1 MEKKFI
7 ISATS
12 ILGFPTYMVSHTDI
26 EDEGNIVKAIKF
38 LNKREKAALYSREE
52 AEALLPHVLLVRNTA
67 VIEEAN
73 NGK

>member
-26 EDEGNIVKAIKF
+26 EDEGNIVKA
-38 LNKREKAALYSREE
+38 LEE
-52 AEALLPHVLLVRNTA
+52 LKKQGFA
-67 VIEEAN
+67 
-73 NGK
+73 